1 MHTALVSWVSFD
13 APVGHEAHTTVALG
27 RVLSATSGATWKVD
41 AWGNL
46 VLRKGSGLPRRVVAG
61 AIDRAGFAVT
71 QITANGMVRL
81 HRVGNVAHP
90 LWEQSHEG
98 QQLEVLTDRGA
109 VPAVSAIANGHFA
122 PQHRK

>member
-13 APVGHEAHTTVALG
+13 APVGHEARTTVALG

-61 AIDRAGFAVT
+61 A
-71 QITANGMVRL
+71 
-81 HRVGNVAHP
+81 
-90 LWEQSHEG
+90 
-98 QQLEVLTDRGA
+98 TDRGA